1 MWAGY
6 YKISLLTALSMTVTT
21 IALAITSVFG
31 GGPAVYPA
39 SSSKR
44 WRDVEKMA
52 KILADAF
59 KILTGKAVKV
69 LPAVV
74 GSAVST
80 ILSFLGKD
88 F

>member
-1 MWAGY
+1 
-6 YKISLLTALSMTVTT
+6 
-21 IALAITSVFG
+21 
-31 GGPAVYPA
+31 
-39 SSSKR
+39 
-44 WRDVEKMA
+44 MA

>member
-1 MWAGY
+1 
-6 YKISLLTALSMTVTT
+6 
-21 IALAITSVFG
+21 
-31 GGPAVYPA
+31 
-39 SSSKR
+39 
-44 WRDVEKMA
+44 MA

-59 KILTGKAVKV
+59 KRLTGKAVKV